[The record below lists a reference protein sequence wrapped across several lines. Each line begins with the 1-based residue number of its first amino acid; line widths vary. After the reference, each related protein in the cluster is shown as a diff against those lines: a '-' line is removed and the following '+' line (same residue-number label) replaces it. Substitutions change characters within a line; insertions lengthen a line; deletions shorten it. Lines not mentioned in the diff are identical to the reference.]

1 MSKGSFYGLPQGS
14 LILFMGPPGT
24 GKSYAAGSVCDVVDP
39 ERVALLCTKPK
50 EVSSYQYVKHGLSER
65 AEVFYDPEWDPEFGE
80 LTAVGWKLLNKR
92 LRELKKDDGV
102 DAVILDPGTDAMVLL
117 SHEIM
122 SSMGI
127 EALADLR
134 ESGGKGRSYTYY
146 GEFAEKV
153 QRFVSRLAELTLPPH
168 PKFVLVPWHVQSAS
182 EDEVSKGKGTMFEGA
197 VLPMLPGQYR
207 QKLAGDANEV
217 VFSEISR
224 SFNTT
229 SRKVE
234 ERFVLRVAPTAEKHA
249 KLSSVPRSEVATIDN
264 NFATLLELL
273 GGSSE

>member
-1 MSKGSFYGLPQGS
+1 MGKGSFYGLPQGS
-14 LILFMGPPGT
+14 LILVMGPPGT
-24 GKSYAAGSVCDVVDP
+24 GKSYMAGSVCDVVGAD
-39 ERVALLCTKPK
+39 RVALLCTKPK
-50 EVSSYQYVKHGLSER
+50 EVSSYQYVKHGLAER
-65 AEVFYDPEWDPEFGE
+65 AEVFYDPEWDPEFNE
-80 LTAVGWKLLNKR
+80 TTAIGWKLLNKR
-92 LRELKKDDGV
+92 LRELKRQDDV

-117 SHEIM
+117 SHDIM

-153 QRFVSRLAELTLPPH
+153 QRFVSRLAELTLPPN
-168 PKFVLVPWHVQSAS
+168 PKFVIVPWHVQSAN

-217 VFSEISR
+217 VFSEIMR
-224 SFNTT
+224 SYNTQMK
-229 SRKVE
+229 RVE
-234 ERFVLRVAPTAEKHA
+234 EKFVVRVAPTAEKHA

-264 NFATLLELL
+264 DFASLLKLL
-273 GGSSE
+273 GGVI